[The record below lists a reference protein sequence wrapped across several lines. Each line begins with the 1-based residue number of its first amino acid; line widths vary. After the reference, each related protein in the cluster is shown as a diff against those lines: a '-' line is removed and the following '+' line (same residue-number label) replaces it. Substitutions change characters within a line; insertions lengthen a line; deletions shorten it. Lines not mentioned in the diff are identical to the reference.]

1 MNTELIVI
9 WDGSHKNADADL
21 LCIADPP
28 PPAPMRPI
36 PLEELDPTKP
46 VGLRNNRRRVDV
58 LRDRTLILDALAHGE
73 VVTINDLRTLTGLT
87 GDRQLE
93 IALGILKQKRLVR
106 SVGYGRVR
114 IGRRAGQGHA
124 Q

>member
-1 MNTELIVI
+1 MNTELVVI
-9 WDGSHKNADADL
+9 WDGSHQGVDADL

-28 PPAPMRPI
+28 APPPMRPI

-58 LRDRTLILDALAHGE
+58 LRDRTLILDALAHGD
-73 VVTINDLRTLTGLT
+73 VVTINDLRTRTGLT

-114 IGRRAGQGHA
+114 IGRRAVQGHA